1 MDAFFAS
8 VELLRR
14 PELDGLPVVVGGRG
28 DPTRRGVVST
38 ATYAARRYGIH
49 SGMPLRTAARL
60 CPDAVFLPVDF
71 VAYRG
76 ASEQVFE
83 EFRRVTE
90 HVEAVGIDE
99 AYLDVSD
106 LRADPVA
113 LARTLKAAINE
124 RTRLV
129 ASVGIGPNRLLAK
142 IASDLE
148 KPDGLTRLT
157 HADVPD
163 RVWPLPVRVL
173 HGVGP
178 RTAERLAYLGVAT
191 VGDLAALDA
200 DTLGS
205 AFGERQARHLNR
217 VARGEDERPVSTV
230 RVRKS
235 IGRERTF
242 QQDCRSSRR
251 LEVEL
256 ESLLA
261 LVVAGLRERGLLAR
275 TVTVKIRYRDFVTN
289 TRSRSLSDATAE
301 GPLLQDLALGCLRQH
316 TLHRAV
322 RLLGVQLGQLSTAA
336 SIRAERQAIT
346 RTPKENPR
354 TEPGDR

>member
-1 MDAFFAS
+1 MAGTPRTILHVDMDAFFAS

-14 PELDGLPVVVGGRG
+14 PELHGQPVIVGGGG

-38 ATYAARRYGIH
+38 ATYEARRYGVH

-71 VAYRG
+71 AAYRA
-76 ASEQVFE
+76 ASEQVFQ
-83 EFRRVTE
+83 EFRRVTA
-90 HVEAVGIDE
+90 HIEAVGIDE

-106 LRADPVA
+106 LQADPLA
-113 LARTLKAAINE
+113 LARSLKAAIRA

-148 KPDGLTRLT
+148 KPDGLTSLARE
-157 HADVPD
+157 DVPD
-163 RVWPLPVRVL
+163 RVWPLGVRVL

-178 RTAERLAYLGVAT
+178 RTAQRLAELGIAT
-191 VGDLAALDA
+191 VGELAALDA
-200 DTLGS
+200 GTLRS
-205 AFGERQARHLNR
+205 AFGERLGRHLTR
-217 VARGEDERPVSTV
+217 LAHGEDERPVSTV

-261 LVVAGLRERGLLAR
+261 VVVASLRRHRLLAR

-289 TRSRSLSDATAE
+289 TRSRSLPQPSAD
-301 GPLLQDLALGCLRQH
+301 GPLLQALARECLHQH

-322 RLLGVQLGQLSTAA
+322 RLLGVQLGQLSAD
-336 SIRAERQAIT
+336 
-346 RTPKENPR
+346 TP
-354 TEPGDR
+354 

>member
-1 MDAFFAS
+1 MTRTILHVDMDAFFAS

-14 PELDGLPVVVGGRG
+14 PELHGRPVVVGGNG

-38 ATYAARRYGIH
+38 ATYEARRFGIH

-71 VAYRG
+71 NAYRA
-76 ASEQVFE
+76 ASDQVFE
-83 EFRRVTE
+83 EFHRITDRI
-90 HVEAVGIDE
+90 EAVGLDE
-99 AYLDVSD
+99 AYLDVTA
-106 LRADPVA
+106 LQADPVD
-113 LARTLKAAINE
+113 LARELKAAIRA

-148 KPDGLTRLT
+148 KPDGLTRL
-157 HADVPD
+157 APEDVPR
-163 RVWPLPVRVL
+163 RVWPLGVRVL

-178 RTAERLAYLGVAT
+178 RTAERLAELDIAE
-191 VGDLAALDA
+191 VGELAEA
-200 DTLGS
+200 DIDSLCA
-205 AFGERQARHLNR
+205 AFGERRAHQLRRLAH
-217 VARGEDERPVSTV
+217 GEDDRPVSTA

-256 ESLLA
+256 ERMLAVVVESLRRRRLQ
-261 LVVAGLRERGLLAR
+261 AR

-289 TRSRSLSDATAE
+289 TRSRSLPRATDDE
-301 GPLLQDLALGCLRQH
+301 TLLQALARECLYQH

-322 RLLGVQLGQLSTAA
+322 RLLGVQVGQLGADVSCNA
-336 SIRAERQAIT
+336 
-346 RTPKENPR
+346 
-354 TEPGDR
+354 